1 MKAVFLLAASPTVCR
16 NIQIADGRLRTTPDA
31 FFAAFAILGMI
42 DMHMAM
48 LEKNDF
54 SKDVVGTCL
63 HAFPTGLAPAGID
76 LNEFRA

>member
-1 MKAVFLLAASPTVCR
+1 LTAAFLLAVRLTACR
-16 NIQIADGRLRTTPDA
+16 NIQITDGRLRTTPDA
-31 FFAAFAILGMI
+31 FFTAFAILGMI